1 MNKMNLLDKICTLQ
15 ELEKRIS
22 TLARPLVMTN
32 GVFDVLHRGH
42 VTYLQQAAELGGTLL
57 VAINS
62 DRSAR
67 MLGKGP
73 DRPLNTAIDRAN
85 VLAGLASIDL
95 LIVFDERTPVELIKV
110 IRPDIYVK
118 GGDYDMEELE
128 ETQVVRSWGGKSVA
142 IPFVNG
148 FSTTA
153 LLNRIRLETHP
164 LRKAAFLDRDGVINK
179 DKGYVHK
186 WEDFEFIP
194 GAIEGMLK
202 LQNAGYALIIVTNQ
216 SGLARGYYSEDQY
229 KALSDSLCL
238 HLAQHGVTIDGIF
251 HCPHHPEGSVPSLT
265 KICDCRKPAPGLLI
279 KAAIQLKLDL
289 ANSILIGDK
298 QSDIDAAKV
307 AGLGNAYRVNS
318 NGSDVAL
325 LNMNN
330 DGSYSSLIDCVNQ
343 IYKPEICFRK

>member
-1 MNKMNLLDKICTLQ
+1 MKQMNVTDKICTLQ

-73 DRPLNTAIDRAN
+73 DRPINTDIDRAN

-95 LIVFDERTPVELIKV
+95 LIVFDEPTPVELIKV

-128 ETQVVRSWGGKSVA
+128 ETQVVRSWGGKSIA

-153 LLNRIRLETHP
+153 LVDRIRLRTP
-164 LRKAAFLDRDGVINK
+164 LPRKAAFLDRDGVINK
-179 DKGYVHK
+179 DKGYVHN

-194 GAIEGMLK
+194 GSIEGMLK
-202 LQNAGYALIIVTNQ
+202 LQNAGYALVIVTNQ
-216 SGLARGYYSEDQY
+216 SGLARGYYSENQY
-229 KALSDSLCL
+229 QALSDKMCQ
-238 HLAQHGVTIDGIF
+238 HLAQHGVIINGIF

-279 KAAIQLKLDL
+279 KAASQLNLDMS
-289 ANSILIGDK
+289 NSILIGDK
-298 QSDIDAAKV
+298 QSDIDAAKA
-307 AGLGNAYRVNS
+307 AGLGGAYWINS
-318 NGSDVAL
+318 NTSEVAL
-325 LNMNN
+325 LNTN
-330 DGSYSSLIDCVNQ
+330 DSEHWINLLDCVTQ
-343 IYKPEICFRK
+343 ILKPD

>member
-1 MNKMNLLDKICTLQ
+1 MNQVNLIDKICTPK
-15 ELEKRIS
+15 ELEEKIS

-42 VTYLQQAAELGGTLL
+42 VTYLQQAAKLGGTLL

-67 MLGKGP
+67 KLGKGP
-73 DRPLNTAIDRAN
+73 DRPLNTASDRAY

-95 LIVFDERTPVELIKV
+95 LIVFDESTPVELIKV

-118 GGDYDMEELE
+118 GGDYDMEELA
-128 ETQVVRSWGGKSVA
+128 ETQVVRSWGGKSIA

-153 LLNRIRLETHP
+153 LVDRIRLSP
-164 LRKAAFLDRDGVINK
+164 PFLRKAAFLDRDGVVNK
-179 DKGYVHK
+179 DKAYVHK

-194 GAIEGMLK
+194 GAIEAMLK
-202 LQNAGYALIIVTNQ
+202 LQNAGYALVIVTNQ

-229 KALSDSLCL
+229 QALSERLL
-238 HLAQHGVTIDGIF
+238 QHLAQHGVTIDGIF
-251 HCPHHPEGSVPSLT
+251 HCPHHPDGSVQSLT

-279 KAAIQLKLDL
+279 KAASQLNLDMT
-289 ANSILIGDK
+289 NSILIGDK
-298 QSDIDAAKV
+298 QSDIDAAKA
-307 AGLGNAYRVNS
+307 AGLGNAYRVMHNPPEAEFF
-318 NGSDVAL
+318 NVDDEGHYVDL
-325 LNMNN
+325 L
-330 DGSYSSLIDCVNQ
+330 DCVTKVLRS
-343 IYKPEICFRK
+343 YK